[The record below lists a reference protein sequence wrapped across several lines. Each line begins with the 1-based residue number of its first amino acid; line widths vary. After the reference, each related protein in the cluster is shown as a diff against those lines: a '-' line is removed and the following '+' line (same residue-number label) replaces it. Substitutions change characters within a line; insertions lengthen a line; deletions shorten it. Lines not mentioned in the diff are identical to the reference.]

1 MPLEK
6 KILTSAN
13 DIDLI
18 KPCSL
23 LDACLLFR
31 FIPWHPEPFLLKLM
45 NQNEYQAHL
54 GIFSHISGLVLQ
66 KQASETRITY
76 HITQI
81 LCDIIT
87 CLCPRFLLHRSSY
100 TYICRWFLNHAHVSS
115 RNCLRR
121 QGDDWRL
128 VSSERELRDVVT
140 RAFANLG

>member
-1 MPLEK
+1 MPLER

-18 KPCSL
+18 KLCSL

-45 NQNEYQAHL
+45 NQNKYQAHL

-66 KQASETRITY
+66 KQASQTRITY
-76 HITQI
+76 YITQI

-87 CLCPRFLLHRSSY
+87 CLCPRYLLHSSSY
-100 TYICRWFLNHAHVSS
+100 TYIYMHMIPQPCPCEFAELPSKTGRWLTFGFIRKGTKWCGYS
-115 RNCLRR
+115 RVC
-121 QGDDWRL
+121 
-128 VSSERELRDVVT
+128 
-140 RAFANLG
+140 